1 MRSPSCD
8 PVEPVSPENLN
19 MIDLRSD
26 TLTRPCKNMRQA
38 MANAEVD
45 DDVIDVDPTV
55 ARLQDMIARLLGKP
69 AAMFMP
75 SGTMT
80 NQVAV
85 RLHCRP
91 GDELICETGCH
102 IYNYE
107 QGGFAQLSGVV
118 AKPISGEGNVLTRDQ
133 LVNQIRPNDE
143 HAVQTR
149 LLCLENT
156 HNKGGGI
163 VLPYDGVVELCQ
175 WAHEHGLK
183 THLDGAR
190 LFNAVVASGISADQ
204 WAQHFDTISV
214 CFSKGLGAPVGS
226 ALVGS
231 SEMVATMRRHRKL
244 FGGGMRQ
251 SGIIAAGAIHAL
263 ENNIDRL
270 ADDHQNATTIANC
283 IANTDGLSLD
293 LDRVHTNIVIFEIDP
308 AITTAAKFC
317 EAALDHGV
325 WMFPF
330 SHKHVRAVTHLH
342 ISSADAQRAGEII
355 ADVTQGFRQRAGK
368 SASGI

>member
-1 MRSPSCD
+1 
-8 PVEPVSPENLN
+8 

-26 TLTRPCKNMRQA
+26 TVTEPCEKMRSA
-38 MANAEVD
+38 MANAPVG

-55 ARLQDMIARLLGKP
+55 KRLQELTAEMLGKE

-85 RLHCRP
+85 RYHCPP
-91 GDELICETGCH
+91 GSEFVCEEGCH

-107 QGGFAQLSGVV
+107 QGAYAQLSGL
-118 AKPISGEGNVLTRDQ
+118 ASRTIEAPKNVIRTEH
-133 LVNQIRPNDE
+133 LVGKIRPFDE
-143 HAVQTR
+143 HAVQTK

-156 HNKGGGI
+156 HNRGGGKI
-163 VLPYDGVVELCQ
+163 LPYDSVESTCG

-190 LFNAVVASGISADQ
+190 LFNAAIGSEYSLAD
-204 WAQHFDTISV
+204 WSKHFDTVSV

-226 ALVGS
+226 ALAGPQ
-231 SEMVATMRRHRKL
+231 EMIETIRRHRKL

-251 SGIIAAGAIHAL
+251 SGIIAAGALFAL
-263 ENNIDRL
+263 ENNFERL
-270 ADDHQNATTIANC
+270 AEDHQTAQIIAHQVSQIEGVEVDPNE
-283 IANTDGLSLD
+283 
-293 LDRVHTNIVIFEIDP
+293 VHTNIVIFRIDP
-308 AITTAAKFC
+308 AICSAAEFC
-317 EAALDHGV
+317 DIAHAQGV

-330 SHKHVRAVTHLH
+330 SAEHVRAVTHLH
-342 ISSADAQRAGEII
+342 ISHDDAENAGQKIQQIFE
-355 ADVTQGFRQRAGK
+355 K
-368 SASGI
+368 MASKA

>member
-1 MRSPSCD
+1 
-8 PVEPVSPENLN
+8 

-26 TLTRPCKNMRQA
+26 TLTKPCPAMLQA
-38 MANAEVD
+38 IASAEVN

-55 ARLQDMIARLLGKP
+55 ARLQETIAGMLGKE

-91 GDELICETGCH
+91 GDELICESGCH

-107 QGGFAQLSGVV
+107 QGGFAQLSNVV
-118 AKPISGEGNVLTRDQ
+118 AKTINGRNSAIELSQ
-133 LVNQIRPNDE
+133 LRNSIHPDNE
-143 HAVQTR
+143 HAVRTR

-163 VLPYDGVVELCQ
+163 VLPYDGVEETCR
-175 WAHEHGLK
+175 WAHDNGLV

-190 LFNAVVASGISADQ
+190 LFNAVVASGIAADQ
-204 WAQHFDTISV
+204 WARHFDTISV

-226 ALVGS
+226 ALVGNADMIH
-231 SEMVATMRRHRKL
+231 EMRRHRKL

-251 SGIIAAGAIHAL
+251 SGFLGAAALYAI
-263 ENNIDRL
+263 ENNVERL
-270 ADDHQNATTIANC
+270 ADDHTNAKTIAQT
-283 IANTDGLSLD
+283 IAQSDSLHID
-293 LDRVHTNIVIFEIDP
+293 VDTVETNIVVFRVDP
-308 AITTAAKFC
+308 ELGSSADFCAAAK
-317 EAALDHGV
+317 AAGV

-330 SHKHVRAVTHLH
+330 SHEHVRAVTHLH
-342 ISSADAQRAGEII
+342 ISENEAAQAGEII
-355 ADVTQGFRQRAGK
+355 ADVAEQMKAGN
-368 SASGI
+368 AVQSG

>member
-1 MRSPSCD
+1 
-8 PVEPVSPENLN
+8 

-26 TLTRPCKNMRQA
+26 TLTKPCSAMRQA
-38 MANAEVD
+38 MMDADVN

-55 ARLQDMIARLLGKP
+55 ARLQEMIADLCGKE

-91 GDELICETGCH
+91 GDELLCEAGCH

-118 AKPISGEGNVLTRDQ
+118 ARTFKGDNSSVKMSQLTNAIHPD
-133 LVNQIRPNDE
+133 NE
-143 HAVQTR
+143 HAVRTR

-156 HNKGGGI
+156 HNKGGGV
-163 VLPYDGVVELCQ
+163 VLPYEDVNEVCT
-175 WAHEHGLK
+175 WARK
-183 THLDGAR
+183 NDIATHLDGAR
-190 LFNAVVASGISADQ
+190 LFNAVIASSRSSQQ
-204 WAQHFDTISV
+204 WCQHFDTISV

-231 SEMVATMRRHRKL
+231 KAMMRDMRRHRKL

-251 SGIIAAGAIHAL
+251 SGFLAAAAIYAL
-263 ENNIDRL
+263 ENNVDRL
-270 ADDHQNATTIANC
+270 AEDHANC
-283 IANTDGLSLD
+283 KAIGKAIIQAEGLELD
-293 LDRVHTNIVIFEIDP
+293 LNRVETNIVVFKVDP
-308 AITTAAKFC
+308 SIATAAEFC
-317 EAALDHGV
+317 EAALKAGV

-330 SHKHVRAVTHLH
+330 SHEHVRAVTHLH
-342 ISSADAQRAGEII
+342 IAEADAIRAGEII
-355 ADVTQGFRQRAGK
+355 AEVASKLSKKQ
-368 SASGI
+368 SATA

>member
-1 MRSPSCD
+1 
-8 PVEPVSPENLN
+8 

-26 TLTRPCKNMRQA
+26 TLTKPTDEMRQR
-38 MANAEVD
+38 MMDAEVN

-55 ARLQDMIARLLGKP
+55 AQLQEKIAGMLGKE

-91 GDELICETGCH
+91 GDELICESGCH

-118 AKPISGEGNVLTRDQ
+118 AKTIEGDNSMILPSQ
-133 LVNQIRPNDE
+133 LKNSIHPDNE
-143 HAVQTR
+143 HAVRTR

-156 HNKGGGI
+156 HNKGGGV
-163 VLPYDGVVELCQ
+163 VLPYELVAEACS
-175 WAHEHGLK
+175 WAHENGLV

-190 LFNAVVASGISADQ
+190 LFNAVVASGVSAKN
-204 WAQHFDTISV
+204 WARHFDTVSV

-231 SEMVATMRRHRKL
+231 KDMIRDMRRHRKL

-251 SGIIAAGAIHAL
+251 SGFIAAAALYAL
-263 ENNIDRL
+263 EHNIERL
-270 ADDHQNATTIANC
+270 AEDHDNAKLIGKRITQTE
-283 IANTDGLSLD
+283 GLELD
-293 LDRVHTNIVIFEIDP
+293 LDRVETNIVVFRVDESV
-308 AITTAAKFC
+308 ASAAEFC
-317 EAALDHGV
+317 ESAKSDGV

-330 SHKHVRAVTHLH
+330 SHEHVRAVTHLH
-342 ISSADAQRAGEII
+342 ISAADAEKAGEII
-355 ADVTQGFRQRAGK
+355 AQVAEK
-368 SASGI
+368 SLQENS

>member
-1 MRSPSCD
+1 
-8 PVEPVSPENLN
+8 

-26 TLTRPCKNMRQA
+26 TLTKPCAAMRDA
-38 MANAEVD
+38 MINADVN

-55 ARLQDMIARLLGKP
+55 ARLQEKIAEMLGHE

-85 RLHCRP
+85 RLHCSP
-91 GDELICETGCH
+91 GDELICESGCH

-118 AKPISGEGNVLTRDQ
+118 ARTIKGTNSAIQLDQ
-133 LVNQIRPNDE
+133 LQNTIHPDNE
-143 HAVQTR
+143 HAVRTR

-156 HNKGGGI
+156 HNKGGGV
-163 VLPYDGVVELCQ
+163 VLPYDGVESVCS
-175 WAHEHGLK
+175 WAHENGLI

-190 LFNAVVASGISADQ
+190 LFNAVVASGVSAEK
-204 WAQHFDTISV
+204 WGKHFDTISV

-226 ALVGS
+226 CLVGS
-231 SEMVATMRRHRKL
+231 KGMINDMRRHRKL

-251 SGIIAAGAIHAL
+251 SGYIAAAALFAL
-263 ENNIDRL
+263 ENNIERL
-270 ADDHQNATTIANC
+270 AVDHANAKRIGETITQA
-283 IANTDGLSLD
+283 DGLELD
-293 LDRVHTNIVIFEIDP
+293 LDRVETNIVVFRVDQSV
-308 AITTAAKFC
+308 ATAAEFC
-317 EAALDHGV
+317 DAAHEAGV

-330 SHKHVRAVTHLH
+330 SHEHVRAVTHLH
-342 ISSADAQRAGEII
+342 VSESDAVRSGEII
-355 ADVTQGFRQRAGK
+355 AEVAQRLKTRQT
-368 SASGI
+368 SEAS